1 MRKVPTTLEQYEE
14 IVAHLYREF
23 PTLLSWESGVYNL
36 RFYASFTIDPWW
48 FPAVWQLLENL
59 ASLDAMNLIDPPI
72 FRDFKDKRGLLCIYF
87 DGGDEL
93 SEMLIE
99 GVEKLINRR

>member
-1 MRKVPTTLEQYEE
+1 
-14 IVAHLYREF
+14 
-23 PTLLSWESGVYNL
+23 
-36 RFYASFTIDPWW
+36 
-48 FPAVWQLLENL
+48 
-59 ASLDAMNLIDPPI
+59 MNLIDPPI
-72 FRDFKDKRGLLCIYF
+72 FRDFKDKRGLLSIYY